1 MTYYEEQ
8 QEEIKTIRP
17 RTIEINLSDADVE
30 RISEKAEGHGLTVAE
45 LIKNFI
51 GDLVDG
57 TYSNGSDE
65 RMYAN
70 EWFDRCYFGAVPD
83 YTFLKYLIEDGDVER
98 IIETIKFIE
107 EGKQSIA
114 EIKEDIAEMEA
125 RLNDKEYIKFYY
137 VDEYEGY
144 NYVKE
149 CIEDAK
155 ESLQKEQDDI
165 TSFKKVIDNYWQE
178 YLSNKKN
185 YGYSNCFCTADCTFE
200 EQIDYVLGY
209 WKRYNELLNDGEK
222 CEISLDND
230 MSNEESLEEDEELE
244 L

>member
-1 MTYYEEQ
+1 MYYKQQ

-17 RTIEINLSDADVE
+17 RTIEINLSDADVK

-70 EWFDRCYFGAVPD
+70 EWFNRCYFGAVPD
-83 YTFLKYLIEDGDVER
+83 YTFLKYLIEQGDVEGV
-98 IIETIKFIE
+98 IEALKFIE
-107 EGKQSIA
+107 EGKQTIA
-114 EIKEDIAEMEA
+114 ELKEDIAEMEA

-178 YLSNKKN
+178 YLSEKKDYKNDN
-185 YGYSNCFCTADCTFE
+185 YKSGTLE
-200 EQIDYVLGY
+200 EEIGKVLGY

-222 CEISLDND
+222 YEISLDND

>member
-1 MTYYEEQ
+1 M
-8 QEEIKTIRP
+8 
-17 RTIEINLSDADVE
+17 
-30 RISEKAEGHGLTVAE
+30 TVAE

-70 EWFDRCYFGAVPD
+70 EWFDRCYFGADPD
-83 YTFLKYLIEDGDVER
+83 YTFLKYLIEQGDVER
-98 IIETIKFIE
+98 VIEALKIIE

-178 YLSNKKN
+178 YLSKKKGYEHTN
-185 YGYSNCFCTADCTFE
+185 YFCTADGTFE
-200 EQIDYVLGY
+200 EQIDNVLGY
-209 WKRYNELLNDGEK
+209 WKRYNELFGKNY
-222 CEISLDND
+222 EISLDND

>member
-17 RTIEINLSDADVE
+17 CTIEINLSDADVK
-30 RISEKAEGHGLTVAE
+30 RISEKAEGHGLTVPE

-83 YTFLKYLIEDGDVER
+83 YTFLKYLIEQGDVER
-98 IIETIKFIE
+98 VIEALKFIE
-107 EGKQSIA
+107 EGKQTIA
-114 EIKEDIAEMEA
+114 ELKEDIAEMEA
-125 RLNDKEYIKFYY
+125 RLNDKECAEISY
-137 VDEYEGY
+137 D
-144 NYVKE
+144 KE
-149 CIEDAK
+149 WLEWKKGI
-155 ESLQKEQDDI
+155 LQDEQDDI
-165 TSFKKVIDNYWQE
+165 ASFKETIDNYWQG
-178 YLSNKKN
+178 YLSDKKDYKNDN
-185 YGYSNCFCTADCTFE
+185 YKSGTLE
-200 EQIDYVLGY
+200 EEIDKVFGY
-209 WKRYNELLNDGEK
+209 WKRYKQLLNDSK
-222 CEISLDND
+222 KYEISLDND
-230 MSNEESLEEDEELE
+230 MSYEEALEDDEYELE